1 MNAAERVDELR
12 ARRAARAADR
22 AALEERREYGL
33 KARHAAKL
41 AHLAERERKKA
52 EEAAKET
59 TPDTPAPESPAPESP
74 EPDVA

>member
-1 MNAAERVDELR
+1 MNTADRVDELR

-22 AALEERREYGL
+22 AALEERRKYGL
-33 KARHAAKL
+33 MARHAAKL

-59 TPDTPAPESPAPESP
+59 TPDAPAPEDPK
-74 EPDVA
+74 PDAA

>member
-1 MNAAERVDELR
+1 MNAADRVDELR
-12 ARRAARAADR
+12 ARRAARAAAR
-22 AALEERREYGL
+22 AALEERRKYGL

-52 EEAAKET
+52 ATEAH
-59 TPDTPAPESPAPESP
+59 PDTPAPENP